1 VSIALQGNG
10 SNNGTTVTVPTHA
23 VGDLLIFHASNH
35 ASATTPTRPSDIVS
49 LFSLSNAGGSVLC
62 GYKHAL
68 TNSETSGTWTNATN
82 LFVTVWRGDTNT
94 IVMPEFVSTN
104 GGTAA
109 NINYPVQPAGTFRTG
124 ANDIALL
131 AYVLNSSITNTLLPP
146 GALANLQDA
155 TDAATWQAKQ
165 YYQLARTTAWAN
177 TSVLQAGNNY
187 YRSLLLS
194 LFEEALPSTG
204 GAGVFN
210 PIEHSLLG

>member
-35 ASATTPTRPSDIVS
+35 ASVTTPTRPSDIVS

-94 IVMPEFVSTN
+94 IVTPEFVSTN
-104 GGTAA
+104 GGTAS

-155 TDAATWQAKQ
+155 TDSATWQAKQ
-165 YYQLARTTAWAN
+165 YYQLARTTTWAN
-177 TSVLQAGNNY
+177 TSVLQAGSNY

-210 PIEHSLLG
+210 PIEHPLLG